1 MFVVFV
7 LILSKI
13 VRKTMGEGQKIT
25 RDGQPSRTQW

>member
-13 VRKTMGEGQKIT
+13 VRKTMGEGQKIIQ
-25 RDGQPSRTQW
+25 RWSAK